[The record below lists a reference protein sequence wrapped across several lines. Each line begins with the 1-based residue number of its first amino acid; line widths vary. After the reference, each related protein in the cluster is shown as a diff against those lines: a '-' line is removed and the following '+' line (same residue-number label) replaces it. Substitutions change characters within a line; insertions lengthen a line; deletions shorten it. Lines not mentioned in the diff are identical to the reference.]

1 MGCLLLQD
9 IIYIYFFIYFVYA
22 MQVSNLR
29 LGPYKSP
36 TLTTELMA
44 HMPQDIIRLKS
55 IQEQSIQMSAWELQ
69 RRMQTQ
75 CVSE

>member
-1 MGCLLLQD
+1 
-9 IIYIYFFIYFVYA
+9 
-22 MQVSNLR
+22 MQESNLR